1 MPLNVRWVPDKHF
14 SIYDMNVWFY
24 DGCMPEYATHN
35 HEKLAK
41 AGETLGE
48 TATVIGREFL
58 RIGSL
63 ALVGALMLYYLSGT
77 AVPTAN
83 TGRSLRVR

>member
-1 MPLNVRWVPDKHF
+1 MPLNVIWVPDKHF

-24 DGCMPEYATHN
+24 DGCMPEYAFHN

-48 TATVIGREFL
+48 TLTVIGRELL

-63 ALVGALMLYYLSGT
+63 AVVGALMLYYLSAT
-77 AVPTAN
+77 TVTTSK